1 MSPDTAAG
9 RGTTVEGFG
18 DRLAAA
24 VERKG
29 SQLVVGLDPRPEL
42 FPVELRG
49 DAHLGRAAA
58 ADACLRFSRGIVDAV
73 APYVVAVKPQFA
85 FFEALGADGVRAAEE
100 VCAYAR
106 AAGLLV
112 IADAKRGDIG
122 STMDGYAAA
131 WLQPGS
137 PLEADAVTLS
147 PYLGPDSLQQTLT
160 FALRHGKGAFVLA
173 ATSNPEAEPVQ
184 TAVTADAAAEEG
196 ERVAARV
203 ARDAGWHNV
212 GLPGALGSVGV
223 VIGATVTRSRFGLSD
238 ILLAGTP
245 ILAPGFGAQGADPA
259 ELGRL
264 FGYVSSQVIANE
276 SRSVLAVGPDRLAE
290 RIAERAALYG
300 ARS

>member
-1 MSPDTAAG
+1 MTTFGQRLWQALDTHG
-9 RGTTVEGFG
+9 P
-18 DRLAAA
+18 LC
-24 VERKG
+24 
-29 SQLVVGLDPRPEL
+29 VGIDPHESL
-42 FPVELRG
+42 LQSWGLPV
-49 DAHLGRAAA
+49 
-58 ADACLRFSRGIVDAV
+58 S
-73 APYVVAVKPQFA
+73 
-85 FFEALGADGVRAAEE
+85 ADGVREFGLRAVDAAAGRVGVVKPQVAFFERFGSRGFAALEDVLAAARAEE
-100 VCAYAR
+100 
-106 AAGLLV
+106 LIV

-184 TAVTADAAAEEG
+184 TAVTANAAAEEG

-212 GLPGALGSVGV
+212 GLPGALGSIGV